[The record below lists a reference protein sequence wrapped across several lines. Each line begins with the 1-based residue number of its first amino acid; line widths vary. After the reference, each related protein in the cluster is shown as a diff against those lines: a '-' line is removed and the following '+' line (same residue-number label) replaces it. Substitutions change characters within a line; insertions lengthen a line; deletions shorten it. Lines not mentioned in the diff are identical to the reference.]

1 MRKLIMCGHDNL
13 IFIFSRFLNDAIVM
27 HYLTLFM
34 KHCKEL
40 EFEAG
45 SNQFFLIFLRNII

>member
-34 KHCKEL
+34 KHYKEL
-40 EFEAG
+40 EFEAIE
-45 SNQFFLIFLRNII
+45 SIFF